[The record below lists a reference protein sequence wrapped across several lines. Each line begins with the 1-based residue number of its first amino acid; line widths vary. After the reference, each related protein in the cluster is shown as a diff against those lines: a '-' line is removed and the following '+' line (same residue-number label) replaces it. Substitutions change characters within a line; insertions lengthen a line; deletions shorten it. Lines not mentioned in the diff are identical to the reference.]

1 MLNKGGN
8 PVLDRKEA
16 IERFTKVVEPILT
29 NQGFIKLKGN
39 SQIMFN
45 PQTNS
50 AVVVTSAPSQ
60 VRMYGDLK
68 SKIRVLSKSYGVKE
82 FFILYTREY
91 SEWKD
96 KEVYVSTMKRIMTI
110 GRVKGVGSGIKNIID
125 FVNSVNRNESFWIGL
140 N

>member
-1 MLNKGGN
+1 MLNTGGN

-16 IERFTKVVEPILT
+16 VERFTKVVEPILT

-60 VRMYGDLK
+60 VKMYGDLK
-68 SKIRVLSKSYGVKE
+68 SRIRLLSKSHGVKD
-82 FFILYTREY
+82 FYILYTRDY

-96 KEVYVSTMKRIMTI
+96 KEVYLSTMRRIMGI
-110 GRVKGVGSGIKNIID
+110 GRIKGIGAGIKNIIE
-125 FVNSVNRNESFWIGL
+125 FINGVNRNESFWIGL
-140 N
+140 T

>member
-8 PVLDRKEA
+8 PLLDRQEA
-16 IERFTKVVEPILT
+16 VERFTKVVEPILT
-29 NQGFIKLKGN
+29 NQGFQKLKGN
-39 SQIMFN
+39 SQIMYN
-45 PQTNS
+45 PQNNS

-68 SKIRVLSKSYGVKE
+68 SKIRLLSKMYGVKD
-82 FFILYTREY
+82 FYILYTRDY

-96 KEVYVSTMKRIMTI
+96 KEVYISTMRRIMTI
-110 GRVKGVGSGIKNIID
+110 GKVKGVGSGIKNIID
-125 FVNSVNRNESFWIGL
+125 FINSMNRSESFWIGL